1 MADFCISTCGGKTMA
16 EWDELE
22 QAKAAETAKK
32 EATAVSLQKMERAKQ
47 DVEATLKSTQEELKA
62 SRDHEAL
69 LEKAKAAAE
78 SNIRVR
84 KAVSA
89 VREKLLKTKE
99 AQLANAKEGEED
111 LAKAIGSLEADLNV
125 LIAQSEEGAEKHVAA
140 IGDTYESVIAA
151 ELETK
156 TNLEAALAAV
166 VASQEAAKSRLEEEI
181 KACEESLDKWSHKK
195 VSHLAAARA
204 RAGPSRSN
212 RLHLGRVE
220 VVSPDFWTRA
230 CPPSGARRRV
240 KTRPSKP
247 CDDAVDVDFF
257 AQATA
262 QLETTYGE
270 TSKFKG
276 DMTQADAAVK
286 HDLGRDEPAAPAPA
300 EAPPP
305 AAPAADAA
313 DAAPADEAAPLLA
326 DAPPDPPAADAP
338 PAEDAPAAPAA
349 DAPPAEAA

>member
-204 RAGPSRSN
+204 RAGCLDASHPLR
-212 RLHLGRVE
+212 LGRVE
-220 VVSPDFWTRA
+220 VVAPDVWTRA
-230 CPPSGARRRV
+230 GSPPGARRRA
-240 KTRPSKP
+240 KNCSSKP
-247 CDDAVDVDFF
+247 CDDAVEFDFF
-257 AQATA
+257 VVRRRRSSRRRTARRPSSRAT
-262 QLETTYGE
+262 
-270 TSKFKG
+270 
-276 DMTQADAAVK
+276 
-286 HDLGRDEPAAPAPA
+286 
-300 EAPPP
+300 
-305 AAPAADAA
+305 
-313 DAAPADEAAPLLA
+313 
-326 DAPPDPPAADAP
+326 
-338 PAEDAPAAPAA
+338 
-349 DAPPAEAA
+349 